1 MNLTCI
7 SQKCRSL
14 FSIQGGKGVLTYH
27 CASGF
32 DHDKDSDRGAF
43 NCGSYVEGFICLG
56 GLHYAKA
63 EFTAD
68 TCREC
73 LETCQSTGC
82 PKHEA
87 GLYLLDAD
95 PNRVPEVANEL

>member
-14 FSIQGGKGVLTYH
+14 FVIHDLKDRITHH

-32 DHDKDSDRGAF
+32 DREKDSDRGAF
-43 NCGSYVEGFICLG
+43 NCESYVEGFVCLG
-56 GLHYAKA
+56 GLHHAKV

-73 LETCQSTGC
+73 LDTCRSTGC
-82 PKHEA
+82 PKSEV
-87 GLYLLDAD
+87 GLYLLDDA
-95 PNRVPEVANEL
+95 PVMRAEA